1 MIKKSFIVLLSIF
14 LFIFPSLALSFVRE
28 NWPTYM
34 GNQYL
39 TGNNDGI
46 IPESSGIIWT
56 FGSKGKLFNP
66 VSVNGR
72 VFVVSTD
79 HYLYCLDAADGSL
92 LWKYKAE
99 GPLTRMVAV
108 YQGYVYLPAG
118 RFLYCIDEE
127 NGEVI
132 WGRRDPSFG
141 FYGTPTVSAGK
152 IFYGNRKGFYA
163 RELRNGHLM
172 WENKDIYTYGGFPSY
187 WNGMVYTVSKEFQRE
202 SAFLVALNE
211 NDGTVRWAT
220 PLENV
225 VNIFSPVIWDEKIY
239 LTWGK
244 TLGVFDAETG
254 EKVLE
259 KTFDAAVAS
268 NAVFS
273 QGTIFMSLAN
283 GRILKIDPDTGEYR
297 VIYDAPFGTQF
308 AVVGSYLFIPIKG
321 GRGALVTIDSES
333 GNTVTRIP
341 TIEGEPST
349 LTISKGVI
357 FLPTE
362 NTLMAIGDGRL
373 VRAYRPPRPEKPEV
387 EIPEKPAPRI
397 PERGTGV
404 SVAAP
409 GAAGEEAEIP
419 GAGAG
424 TAGVEPGT
432 EGIEGPE
439 GSAGAPGGQAEA
451 EEGKVSEE
459 GKIAKAVP
467 PEEAPSPGTEI
478 APGEA
483 EAPGGVLAE
492 KPEVPSETAVIKGEL
507 KDKDSGKPLS
517 GTVEATTELESG
529 DIVKKEEPI
538 REGQFEIEVP
548 KKGQTD
554 LIFSSPGYTFE
565 TITLPDEKAIDDL
578 SLQPIEL
585 GLSRVKKGE
594 KLKFESIQYKFES
607 ANLEPSSLG
616 TLNKMLTM
624 LKDNPS
630 IKIEIA
636 GHTDSTGPEEV
647 NQRLSEL
654 RAESVANWLIMN
666 GVSSKRIITKGY
678 GETKPVADNSTEE
691 GRRKNRRTEVLIIDD

>member
-1 MIKKSFIVLLSIF
+1 MIKKGFIILLSVF
-14 LFIFPSLALSFVRE
+14 LFIFPSLSLSFVRE

-56 FGSKGKLFNP
+56 FDSKGKLFNP

-141 FYGTPTVSAGK
+141 FYGTPTVAAGK

-187 WNGMVYTVSKEFQRE
+187 WNGMVYTVSKEFQKE

-244 TLGVFDAETG
+244 SLGVFDAETG

-273 QGTIFMSLAN
+273 QGTIFMSLAD
-283 GRILKIDPDTGEYR
+283 GSILKIDPDTGDYR

-321 GRGALVTIDSES
+321 GSGALVTIDSES

-373 VRAYRPPRPEKPEV
+373 VRAYRPSRPEPLEE

-404 SVAAP
+404 
-409 GAAGEEAEIP
+409 
-419 GAGAG
+419 
-424 TAGVEPGT
+424 GVT
-432 EGIEGPE
+432 
-439 GSAGAPGGQAEA
+439 APGGV
-451 EEGKVSEE
+451 EEGTMREE
-459 GKIAKAVP
+459 GKIAKALP
-467 PEEAPSPGTEI
+467 PKEAVAPGTEI

-483 EAPGGVLAE
+483 EAPGGVSAE
-492 KPEVPSETAVIKGEL
+492 KPEAPTETAVIKGEL

-529 DIVKKEEPI
+529 DIVKKEEPVQ
-538 REGQFEIEVP
+538 EGQFEIEVP

-578 SLQPIEL
+578 SLQPLEL

-636 GHTDSTGPEEV
+636 GHTDSTGPQEV